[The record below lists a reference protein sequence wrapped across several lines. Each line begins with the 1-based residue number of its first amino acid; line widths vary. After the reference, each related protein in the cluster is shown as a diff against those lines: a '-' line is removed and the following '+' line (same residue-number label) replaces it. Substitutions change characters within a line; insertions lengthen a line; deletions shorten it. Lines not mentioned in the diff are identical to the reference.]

1 MRKIVLSLS
10 LVLAVP
16 ILACACYWDSD
27 TPSDESIEVNEVL
40 DAITGR
46 FDRFPPWYYEMRLT
60 RVTSLVESE
69 PEQLGAY
76 DDAGVACDRL
86 GRFDEAIGWM
96 ARKKTILD
104 RLPDNHYDRDS
115 FTYAKTHRYRYHANL
130 GTFLVHRWLHN
141 GSDRTKI
148 DEVKAA
154 RAEIARAIEINPD
167 AHFGR
172 EKYQLMALDWIIA
185 PPAMP
190 ESGDLPN
197 LLNWEKG
204 KMPADFDP
212 AEAAEAVRGLAGL
225 IRLGNAWESVD
236 VFHALC
242 VAMQYNRL
250 GFEPEFQDL
259 QLPLAYFAYARCQ
272 ELIDSGKGSL
282 VPNSPK
288 GADLKIRIT
297 SVDGIDTG
305 DLQKKF
311 EGLRHESDL
320 DFAER
325 RTFFLSQ
332 LKAGKHPDTH
342 PFFMMDAKH
351 VNSPVRE
358 SLIHRVRKP
367 RFDGPKLAH
376 ELSEGEKAARFGQSV
391 GLSIAL
397 ASLAGAVVLKTK
409 RAIRQG

>member
-1 MRKIVLSLS
+1 MRTIVLSLS
-10 LVLAVP
+10 LVLAIP
-16 ILACACYWDSD
+16 LLACACYWDSD
-27 TPSDESIEVNEVL
+27 TPSDESIEVNDVL

-46 FDRFPPWYYEMRLT
+46 FDRFPPLYYEMRLT

-69 PEQLGAY
+69 PDSLGAY

-86 GRFDEAIGWM
+86 GRSDEAIAWM
-96 ARKKTILD
+96 ARKKTVLD
-104 RLPDNHYDRDS
+104 RLPDNHYDRNS
-115 FTYAKTHRYRYHANL
+115 FEYAKTHRYRYHANL

-141 GSDRTKI
+141 GADRTKI

-154 RAEIARAIEINPD
+154 RAEIARAIEINPE

-172 EKYQLMALDWIIA
+172 EKYQLMALDWFID

-197 LLNWEKG
+197 LLGWDKG

-212 AEAAEAVRGLAGL
+212 AEASEAVRGLAGL

-236 VFHALC
+236 VFHALS

-272 ELIDSGKGSL
+272 ELIDAGKGSL

-288 GADLKIRIT
+288 GAYLKSRIT
-297 SVDGIDTG
+297 RVEGIDSD
-305 DLQKKF
+305 DLRKKF

-325 RTFFLSQ
+325 QTLFLSK
-332 LKAGKHPDTH
+332 LKAGEHPDTH

-351 VNSPVRE
+351 VNAPVRE

-367 RFDGPKLAH
+367 KIDGPRPIS
-376 ELSEGEKAARFGQSV
+376 ELSEGEKVARFAQTV

-397 ASLAGAVVLKTK
+397 ASMAGAAVLKLK
-409 RAIRQG
+409 RTMHPM

>member
-1 MRKIVLSLS
+1 MRKIVLSFS
-10 LVLAVP
+10 LVLAIP

-27 TPSDESIEVNEVL
+27 TPSDESIEVNDVL

-46 FDRFPPWYYEMRLT
+46 FDRFPPLYYQMRLT
-60 RVTSLVESE
+60 RVTSHVESE
-69 PEQLGAY
+69 PEDLGAY

-86 GRFDEAIGWM
+86 GRGDEAIAWM
-96 ARKKTILD
+96 ARKKAVLD
-104 RLPDNHYDRDS
+104 RLPDKHKDSDS
-115 FTYAKTHRYRYHANL
+115 FTEAKTHRYRYHANL

-141 GSDRTKI
+141 GADRTKI

-154 RAEIARAIEINPD
+154 RAEIARAIEINPE

-172 EKYQLMALDWIIA
+172 EKYQLMAIDWIIA

-190 ESGDLPN
+190 ASGDLPN
-197 LLNWEKG
+197 LLGWEKG
-204 KMPADFDP
+204 KMPDDFDP

-236 VFHALC
+236 VFHALS

-272 ELIDSGKGSL
+272 ELIDAGKGSL

-288 GADLKIRIT
+288 GADLKSRIT
-297 SVDGIDTG
+297 SVDGIDSD
-305 DLQKKF
+305 DLRKKF

-320 DFAER
+320 DFASR
-325 RTFFLSQ
+325 QSYFGIQ
-332 LKAGKHPDTH
+332 LEAGLHPDTH
-342 PFFMMDAKH
+342 WEFMDGAKH
-351 VNSPVRE
+351 VPAPVRE

-367 RFDGPKLAH
+367 RFDGPMLDQV
-376 ELSEGEKAARFGQSV
+376 LTDGEKAARFGQSV

-397 ASLAGAVVLKTK
+397 ASLAGAVVLKT
-409 RAIRQG
+409 RNAMRPG